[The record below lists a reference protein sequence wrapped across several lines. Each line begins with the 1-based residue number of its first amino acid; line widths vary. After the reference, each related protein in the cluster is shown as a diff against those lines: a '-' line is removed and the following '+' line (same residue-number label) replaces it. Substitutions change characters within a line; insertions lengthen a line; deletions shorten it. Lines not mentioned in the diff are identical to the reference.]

1 MKTKKYWNMA
11 VVDNDTA
18 KIEMWGDVLEE
29 KPIDWWTGEEIDM
42 ECITPKG
49 FKEDLEKISGCKN
62 LIINLNSLGGDATV
76 GIAIHNLLK
85 SLDKH
90 ITVIVDGVAAS
101 AASVIMCAGDDVKVY
116 PGSLVMIHEVKSGLC
131 GFYSNEDLKKI
142 ESGNEAYGAA
152 IANIYAEKTGI
163 NTVQLRNM
171 MKKET
176 WMTGKEA
183 VEKGFANTLITAETE
198 NTEPQMQLLN
208 KNTLVVNGVKHNIA
222 GYSVPQEILSS
233 LANQGGKKNM
243 AKNKVEEFMNYMA
256 SFFSNKADD
265 EQLAAEDEE
274 KENKK
279 NAEEEPSEEEKKE
292 QEEKENA
299 MKLEIANSAR
309 EEERK
314 RLQEIDEISNSID
327 ADLVREAKFGVTAC
341 DAKELAFRAMQRE
354 AEKSNQ
360 ALKDL
365 QKDTEESKVNDV
377 ASVPGAQDPDN
388 GSLNSGA
395 QITNAVKQLFNKI
408 NQLKEGK

>member
-1 MKTKKYWNMA
+1 MA
-11 VVDNDTA
+11 VIDNDTA

-49 FKEDLEKISGCKN
+49 FKEDLDKVSGCKN
-62 LIINLNSLGGDATV
+62 LIVNLNSLGGDATV

-85 SLDKH
+85 SLNKH

-152 IANIYAEKTGI
+152 IANIYAEKTGMNI
-163 NTVQLRNM
+163 VQLRNM

-183 VEKGFANTLITAETE
+183 VEKGFANTLITAEAE
-198 NTEPQMQLLN
+198 NTEPQMQLIN
-208 KNTLVVNGVKHNIA
+208 KNTLVVNGVKHNIS

-265 EQLAAEDEE
+265 EQQPAEEE
-274 KENKK
+274 KDNKK
-279 NAEEEPSEEEKKE
+279 NAEEEPSDEEKKE

-327 ADLVREAKFGVTAC
+327 ADLVREAKFGETAC

-354 AEKSNQ
+354 VEKSNQ

-365 QKDTEESKVNDV
+365 QKDTEQSKVNDV
-377 ASVPGAQDPDN
+377 ASVPGAQDPEDGKKMN
-388 GSLNSGA
+388 DVLVAN
-395 QITNAVKQLFNKI
+395 TVKQLFNKI